1 MQIIRT
7 VSELRAAVSAY
18 RKQGKLIA
26 FVPTM
31 GALHAGHLALIEF
44 ARKHADVVVS
54 SIFVNPKQFGP
65 NEDYQTYPRQEEVD
79 CEKLASKNV
88 EIAYLPDAKSM
99 FPQGFSTKIS
109 VEGIKEGLCG
119 ASRPGFFD
127 GVALVVSKL
136 LIQVMPDVA
145 VFGEKDYQQL
155 LVVTQMA
162 KDLDL
167 PIEIKGAPIV
177 REQDGL
183 AMSSRNVYL
192 NAEERQIAP
201 AIFQTLLSVAEKLQ
215 HSPEAVESALTWGKE
230 QLTSKGFR
238 VDYMELR
245 DAVTLKPL
253 DRLHSPA
260 RLLVAAFLG
269 KCRLIDNIA
278 VNPR

>member
-7 VSELRAAVSAY
+7 SPELRAAVNAY
-18 RKQGKLIA
+18 RKQGKRIA

-65 NEDYQTYPRQEEVD
+65 NEDYQTYPRQEEAD

-99 FPQGFSTKIS
+99 FPEGFSTKIS

-155 LVVTQMA
+155 LVITQMA

-192 NAEERQIAP
+192 NVEERQIAP
-201 AIFQTLLSVAEKLQ
+201 TIFQTLQLIAGKLQ
-215 HSPEAVESALTWGKE
+215 QESVESVLNWGKE
-230 QLTSKGFR
+230 QLASKGFR
-238 VDYMELR
+238 VDYLELR
-245 DAVTLKPL
+245 DAAMLKPL
-253 DRLHSPA
+253 DNLHKPA